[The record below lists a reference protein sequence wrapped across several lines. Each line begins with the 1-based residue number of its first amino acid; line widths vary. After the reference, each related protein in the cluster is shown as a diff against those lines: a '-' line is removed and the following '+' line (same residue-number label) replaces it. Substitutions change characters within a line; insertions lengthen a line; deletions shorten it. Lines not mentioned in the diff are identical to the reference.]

1 MITRRLQAL
10 LFAIALILP
19 GHSASAQQD
28 ADELARQTQNPVASL
43 ITVPFEAN
51 WDMGIG
57 AREATGT
64 ILNFQPVV
72 PFELTPRWNMVL
84 RTILPLSSQPDTGT
98 GTQRISGLGDSV
110 VTLFLSPSMSGKVIW
125 GVGPVMLLPTASNTA
140 LGSEKFGFGPSV
152 VLLTQP
158 SPWTVGI
165 LANQIWSVDGAIDRT
180 GVNQTLLQPFLHYN
194 LGEGLSLGASAEANI
209 NWKDDGTS
217 TIPLLFQASKITRLS
232 SRPVR
237 LAMAVGPMLAHAQGA
252 DWRFR
257 MSITFLFPR

>member
-10 LFAIALILP
+10 LFATALIVSANP
-19 GHSASAQQD
+19 ASAQD
-28 ADELARQTQNPVASL
+28 ADELARQTQNPVANL

-57 AREATGT
+57 DREATGT

-72 PFELTPRWNMVL
+72 PFELTPKWNMVL
-84 RTILPLSSQPDTGT
+84 RTILPVSSQPGT

-110 VTLFLSPSMSGKVIW
+110 VTLFLSPSASGKVIW
-125 GVGPVMLLPTASNTA
+125 GVGPVMLLPTATNTA
-140 LGSEKFGFGPSV
+140 LGSEKFGFGPSAV
-152 VLLTQP
+152 VLTQP
-158 SPWTVGI
+158 GPWTLGI
-165 LANQIWSVDGAIDRT
+165 LANQIWSVDGAVDRT
-180 GVNQTLLQPFLHYN
+180 GVNQMLLQPFLHYN
-194 LGEGLSLGASAEANI
+194 LGEGLSVGASVEANI

-217 TIPLLFQASKITRLS
+217 TIPLLFQASKVTRLS
-232 SRPVR
+232 SRPAR
-237 LAMAVGPMLAHAQGA
+237 LSMAVGPMLAHAQGA